1 MNPFALLGL
10 SADADEAQIKRAY
23 AKLLRSHRPDDDPA
37 GFQRLNE
44 AYRQCLERA
53 QRRAAAEAAMAVA
66 AGEGGDPDESG
77 GGEHAPAPG
86 MPPAPRPPPV
96 PVADAEGP
104 TAPQPPAAPAPF
116 APAAPRTP
124 FVASA
129 PPPPEPAQPPLPPVP
144 DPAQPSAPA
153 APAAESVPS
162 VPAAP
167 TAAPR
172 APRPPAGGAP
182 EPVPAA
188 PQAQRPAPATPKREP
203 EFDAHRFLD
212 ELYRRAETDSVAELE
227 RWLANHPALYRLER
241 KHALAPA
248 LVACLSARAPLY
260 LPQLDA
266 LLRFFDLDTVHP
278 RSAGLQARI
287 VELRAQ
293 TRRRGVDLREIQF
306 DPNPKP
312 GKRGRH
318 PIDLDAS
325 TVVFLLLGFT
335 VLARVVAALA
345 GAGRP

>member
-1 MNPFALLGL
+1 MNPFAVLGL

-23 AKLLRSHRPDDDPA
+23 AKLLRANRPDDDPA

-44 AYRQCLERA
+44 AYQHCLEWAR
-53 QRRAAAEAAMAVA
+53 RRAAAAAALAADAAADEREDADEDEVEAD
-66 AGEGGDPDESG
+66 GET
-77 GGEHAPAPG
+77 AQRLR

-96 PVADAEGP
+96 PVAP
-104 TAPQPPAAPAPF
+104 TDGPAAPQAPAAPTPF

-129 PPPPEPAQPPLPPVP
+129 PPAPAPAQPPAPSA
-144 DPAQPSAPA
+144 PAAASAPSAPSAPA
-153 APAAESVPS
+153 APK
-162 VPAAP
+162 
-167 TAAPR
+167 APR
-172 APRPPAGGAP
+172 APAGGAP
-182 EPVPAA
+182 EPASLPAHIPAA
-188 PQAQRPAPATPKREP
+188 AAPAREA
-203 EFDAHRFLD
+203 EFDAKRFLD
-212 ELYRRAETDSVAELE
+212 ELYRRAETDTVAELE
-227 RWLANHPALYRLER
+227 HWLAKHPALYQLER

-248 LVACLSARAPLY
+248 LIACLSARAPLY

-266 LLRFFDLDTVHP
+266 LLRFFDLDTVHE

-293 TRRRGVDLREIQF
+293 TRRRGVDLREIEF

-325 TVVFLLLGFT
+325 TVIFLLMGFA
-335 VLARVVAALA
+335 VLVRVVAALA
-345 GAGRP
+345 GTDRP